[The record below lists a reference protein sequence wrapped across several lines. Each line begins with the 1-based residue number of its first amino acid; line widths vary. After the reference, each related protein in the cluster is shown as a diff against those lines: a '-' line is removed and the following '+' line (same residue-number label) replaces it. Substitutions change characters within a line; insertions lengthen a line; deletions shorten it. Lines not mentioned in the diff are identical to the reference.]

1 MASQITNYKCPACTG
16 PLHFVGASGKLEC
29 DFCGAQYDVAQIEA
43 MYAEK
48 EAAAVAATEKAEA
61 KAEANRQKL
70 ADMEA
75 QGWDTSGLT
84 SDWGAEAEGMKAYN
98 CPSCGAELICDE
110 ATAATSCP
118 YCGNNTIISGQ
129 FHGMQKPE
137 LVIPFKLGKEEAVKT
152 LKAHYKG
159 RPFLPKSF
167 SDENHI
173 QEIKGI
179 YVPFWLFDGQAEAD
193 VRFTATRSSVM
204 VTARERI
211 TTTRYFD
218 VRRAGTVKF
227 EKIPVD
233 ASRKMPDDY
242 MDSIEPFDYSAMVP
256 FSTAYLP
263 GFFADIPDVSMEECS
278 PRAEVRAADTAVEA
292 MQRQVSGYETCIPV
306 GKDAQLRRGTVRCAL
321 LPVWLLSTQW
331 EGKNFLFAMNGQTG
345 RMVSDLPVSRKRYWA
360 WWGGLT
366 AGITAALTVITV
378 FANWL

>member
-1 MASQITNYKCPACTG
+1 MPTQVTEFKCPACTA
-16 PLHFVGASGKLEC
+16 PLHFSEETGRLEC
-29 DFCGAQYDVAQIEA
+29 DYCGSSFTVAEA
-43 MYAEK
+43 EAFSAEK
-48 EAAAVAATEKAEA
+48 EQQAAEAFEKAAAEA
-61 KAEANRQKL
+61 RADAGSWERPDGQDSWGEEADHLKTYR
-70 ADMEA
+70 
-75 QGWDTSGLT
+75 
-84 SDWGAEAEGMKAYN
+84 

-242 MDSIEPFDYSAMVP
+242 MDS
-256 FSTAYLP
+256 
-263 GFFADIPDVSMEECS
+263 MEECS

>member
-1 MASQITNYKCPACTG
+1 MPTQVTEFKCPACTA
-16 PLHFVGASGKLEC
+16 PLHFSEETGRLEC
-29 DFCGAQYDVAQIEA
+29 DYCGSSFTVAEA
-43 MYAEK
+43 EAFSAEK
-48 EAAAVAATEKAEA
+48 EQQAAEAFEKAAAEARADAGSWERPDGQDSWGEAADHLKTY
-61 KAEANRQKL
+61 R
-70 ADMEA
+70 
-75 QGWDTSGLT
+75 
-84 SDWGAEAEGMKAYN
+84 

-118 YCGNNTIISGQ
+118 YCGNNTIIPGQ

-137 LVIPFKLGKEEAVKT
+137 LVIPFKVGKEEAVKA

-159 RPFLPKSF
+159 KPFLPKSF
-167 SDENHI
+167 SDEDHI